1 MAKKY
6 KIPDLPFKGTDE
18 EIKRR
23 EEMLEK
29 LKPNI
34 STPIIDEESIKLS
47 VTFKVDFSKGDD
59 KK

>member
-29 LKPNI
+29 LKFNI
-34 STPIIDEESIKLS
+34 STPIIDEECIKLS
-47 VTFKVDFSKGDD
+47 VTFKVDFSEGDD